1 MGDLSS
7 KTIEEM
13 TRAEL
18 EALIASG
25 GVSSDPSS
33 APTTDRSAMSE
44 ALTPVPMPQAP
55 LPDSVGGLQQIIDA
69 GGVRSDK
76 GPPKYINTG
85 TNNAA
90 GVDDTIQTQSPNMF
104 SGVSSAS
111 NRGMTLGLSDPIAA
125 FARAGVD
132 TVWDGVTGA
141 DNPQSFGDRYDDHR
155 NIIQS
160 DAEAFRRE
168 NPITD
173 IVAEGLGGLGALG
186 GAGMGVKG
194 ARAVSPS
201 ASAAMERMSRGRV
214 LPSVPGAGAAASNV
228 SRGKTLATR
237 SAKAAGVGS
246 AATGFYEMNTS
257 RPGEALNDALDGL
270 LLGGVIGAGSVPV
283 IELGLGLGRGVFN
296 KIADKFGG
304 DVTEAGRRIA
314 AVVKEAGEG
323 DLQRG
328 IERVKRR
335 LKTFG
340 PGTVLADVL
349 GERGVDMASGAALV
363 PGKSRQQAADFV
375 SGRKKDRPKR
385 LRAVADENLSDESFY
400 DNKDEIVESMRKEA
414 EPLYK
419 AAFAPKTTKGG
430 RVVVQWDEHLERMI
444 NDPDMKRGMAQGIK
458 IIRRDANADNI
469 PFNYEEYAI
478 KGFNEDGTLIF
489 GGTPNLRVLDAG
501 KRGLDQIIEAARDDF
516 GKIKWTPDLRSI
528 ENFRKKLVAKLD
540 DMTTDEDGV
549 SLYKKA
555 RAAWAGPATELDSL
569 DLGRAFLRGDE
580 EISKKAFDALSDK
593 NKELFL
599 IGVRRETTKKI
610 NANTSTATNKFGEQF
625 ADMWIRFENILS
637 PAKFKAFKEGIDAE
651 IRKFEVD
658 KSINTAA
665 GSPTSKNI
673 QNVKDLGAIP
683 MAGVDVAEAGARGGG
698 VGATMK
704 TLSNALEYF
713 RKPSP
718 KIATELLDIL
728 VESDPKRQIE
738 LIDGLGLKTNID
750 KYMPFLSVAGGR
762 KLAAIVAGR
771 TPTMARVLTDPQT
784 ESQEF
789 LGTKTEGKSM
799 VNALKRKK

>member
-555 RAAWAGPATELDSL
+555 RAEWAGPAQQVDSMKM
-569 DLGRAFLRGDE
+569 GRRFMKGDE
-580 EISKKAFDALSDK
+580 EVSKKVFDAMTPDNQSQ
-593 NKELFL
+593 FL
-599 IGVRRETTKKI
+599 LGVRREVTQFI
-610 NANTSTATNKFGEQF
+610 NSNTETAVNKFGDNK
-625 ADMWIRFENILS
+625 ADLWIRFENLL
-637 PAKFKAFKEGIDAE
+637 PAEKFKAFKSSIDIE
-651 IRKFEVD
+651 IKKAQNE
-658 KSINTAA
+658 KLINPNY
-665 GSPTSKNI
+665 GSPTERNR
-673 QNVKDLGAIP
+673 QNVENLSRAPGFLTEFLDSGAT
-683 MAGVDVAEAGARGGG
+683 AGKSGMISALARGG
-698 VGATMK
+698 K
-704 TLSNALEYF
+704 DWLK
-713 RKPSP
+713 RPS
-718 KIATELLDIL
+718 KKVAGELLDTL
-728 VESDPKRQIE
+728 LEMDPSKQSALLDAI
-738 LIDGLGLKTNID
+738 GTGTAMD
-750 KYMPFLSVAGGR
+750 KFAPFLSKDRAAQ
-762 KLAAIVAGR
+762 LASIVAAK
-771 TPTMARVLTDPQT
+771 TPTMIQSLLRDK
-784 ESQEF
+784 EEI
-789 LGTKTEGKSM
+789 EGQRGSRLERKPM
-799 VNALKRKK
+799 KNALGAN

>member
-1 MGDLSS
+1 MRNAADNIARGDYH
-7 KTIEEM
+7 TQ
-13 TRAEL
+13 L
-18 EALIASG
+18 EAIVAKQRQA
-25 GVSSDPSS
+25 S
-33 APTTDRSAMSE
+33 AP
-44 ALTPVPMPQAP
+44 L
-55 LPDSVGGLQQIIDA
+55 
-69 GGVRSDK
+69 
-76 GPPKYINTG
+76 
-85 TNNAA
+85 
-90 GVDDTIQTQSPNMF
+90 
-104 SGVSSAS
+104 
-111 NRGMTLGLSDPIAA
+111 
-125 FARAGVD
+125 
-132 TVWDGVTGA
+132 
-141 DNPQSFGDRYDDHR
+141 
-155 NIIQS
+155 
-160 DAEAFRRE
+160 
-168 NPITD
+168 
-173 IVAEGLGGLGALG
+173 
-186 GAGMGVKG
+186 
-194 ARAVSPS
+194 
-201 ASAAMERMSRGRV
+201 
-214 LPSVPGAGAAASNV
+214 
-228 SRGKTLATR
+228 
-237 SAKAAGVGS
+237 
-246 AATGFYEMNTS
+246 YE
-257 RPGEALNDALDGL
+257 
-270 LLGGVIGAGSVPV
+270 
-283 IELGLGLGRGVFN
+283 
-296 KIADKFGG
+296 K
-304 DVTEAGRRIA
+304 
-314 AVVKEAGEG
+314 
-323 DLQRG
+323 
-328 IERVKRR
+328 
-335 LKTFG
+335 
-340 PGTVLADVL
+340 
-349 GERGVDMASGAALV
+349 
-363 PGKSRQQAADFV
+363 
-375 SGRKKDRPKR
+375 
-385 LRAVADENLSDESFY
+385 
-400 DNKDEIVESMRKEA
+400 
-414 EPLYK
+414 
-419 AAFAPKTTKGG
+419 AFAPKTTKGG
-430 RVVVQWDEHLERMI
+430 RVVVQWDEHLERII
-444 NDPDMKRGMAQGIK
+444 NDPDMKRGMAQGIE
-458 IIRRDANADNI
+458 IIRRDADADNI

-489 GGTPNLRVLDAG
+489 DGTPNLRVLDAG
-501 KRGLDQIIEAARDDF
+501 KRGLDQEIKAAKDVF
-516 GKIKWTPDLRSI
+516 GNIQWTPNLKSI
-528 ENFRKKLVAKLD
+528 EKFRNRLVAKLD

-637 PAKFKAFKEGIDAE
+637 PAKFKAFKKSIDAE

-683 MAGVDVAEAGARGGG
+683 MAGADVAEAGARGGG

-789 LGTKTEGKSM
+789 LGTKTEEKSM
-799 VNALKRKK
+799 VNALKRKN